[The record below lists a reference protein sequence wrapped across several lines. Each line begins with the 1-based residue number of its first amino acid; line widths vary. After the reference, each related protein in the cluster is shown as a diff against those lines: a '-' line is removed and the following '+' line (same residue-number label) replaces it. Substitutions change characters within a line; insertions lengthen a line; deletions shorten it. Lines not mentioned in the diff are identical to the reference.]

1 NIHGWR
7 PGAVCA
13 RTMDMLES
21 EQMTALEE
29 RTASKCSWIARR
41 RNIRDRASAHTDC
54 LIEDQERLDQTATT
68 DLLLLL
74 VLVTDLIDHVGGVLE
89 CFVEV
94 VQLFVGVGVVIK
106 LELFH
111 SRRSVVDVGGEF
123 VEFRVRHERLLG
135 SGRVNVPMGCR
146 S

>member
-1 NIHGWR
+1 
-7 PGAVCA
+7 
-13 RTMDMLES
+13 MDMLES

-29 RTASKCSWIARR
+29 RTASKCTWIARR

-94 VQLFVGVGVVIK
+94 VQLFVGAGGRINPQ
-106 LELFH
+106 LFQTP
-111 SRRSVVDVGGEF
+111 R
-123 VEFRVRHERLLG
+123 
-135 SGRVNVPMGCR
+135 
-146 S
+146 